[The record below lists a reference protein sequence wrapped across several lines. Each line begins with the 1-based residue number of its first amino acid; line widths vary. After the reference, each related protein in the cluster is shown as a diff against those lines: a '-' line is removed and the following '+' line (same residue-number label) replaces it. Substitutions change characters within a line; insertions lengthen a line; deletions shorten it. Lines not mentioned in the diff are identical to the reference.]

1 LYFNYIYN
9 LKKRIELFSW
19 FINTTFRTAFKL
31 VLFGFKPN
39 FLKNTFLLLPMHYL
53 ILDVFLCPGGKLILF
68 YLKDKVP
75 KLVGGLIAVI
85 KKMDL

>member
-1 LYFNYIYN
+1 
-9 LKKRIELFSW
+9 
-19 FINTTFRTAFKL
+19 
-31 VLFGFKPN
+31 
-39 FLKNTFLLLPMHYL
+39 MHYP
-53 ILDVFLCPGGKLILF
+53 ILDVFLCPVVKPILF